1 MANMNIA
8 YQIMTDR
15 ITKLIESDGLCA
27 WTKPWSAEAGMPR
40 NLFSQRPYRG
50 INIWMLGAMGYD
62 SPFWGTMN
70 QINQAGGRVKEGESP
85 TYVVYWSRYQKA
97 DKTTGELEN
106 RMVLKFFRVFNAHQ
120 MQGVALPTIPD
131 TSWDHTPLEVCEK
144 LVGGYPNPPAI
155 TFGATAAYYRPMKD
169 VVTMPDMAKF
179 PVLEEYYSTLFHELT
194 HSTGHKDR
202 LDRKTL
208 VDAVPFGTVQYAR
221 EELVAEM
228 GAAYLCG
235 HCGIENKTVDNSAA
249 YLKGW
254 LKPLRQDPKML
265 VMAAAQ
271 AQKAVDHIL
280 NISWREPGQD
290 DN

>member
-1 MANMNIA
+1 MSVPHLA

-15 ITKLIESDGLCA
+15 ITKLIEQGTCA
-27 WTKPWSAEAGMPR
+27 WTKPWSAEAGLPR

-50 INIWMLGAMGYD
+50 INIWMLGAMGYE
-62 SPFWGTMN
+62 SPFWATLH
-70 QINQAGGRVKEGESP
+70 QANQAGGRAKAGESP
-85 TYVVYWSRYQKA
+85 TYVVYWSKYLAK
-97 DKTTGELEN
+97 DKETGEPEQ
-106 RMVLKFFRVFNAHQ
+106 RMVLKFFKVFNAAQ
-120 MQGVALPTIPD
+120 LEGVAVPQIPN
-131 TSWDHTPLEVCEK
+131 TSWEHTPLEVCEK
-144 LVGGYPNPPAI
+144 AVGNYPNPPAI
-155 TFGATAAYYRPMKD
+155 VHGYSAAYYRP
-169 VVTMPDMAKF
+169 VTDTVAMPDMAKF
-179 PVLEEYYSTLFHELT
+179 PVLEQYYSTLFHELV

-208 VDAVPFGTVQYAR
+208 VDAVPFGTVNYAK

-235 HCGIENKTVDNSAA
+235 HCGIANATVDNSAA

-254 LKPLRQDPKML
+254 LKPLREDPKML
-265 VMAAAQ
+265 VLAAAQ

-290 DN
+290 DQ